1 MRKPNRFKLLHPE
14 QLEPRTML
22 AGDVGVQV
30 LNGDAIITGDAAANN
45 LFIQGTTVFGRN
57 DAGGVAT
64 SINGVP
70 NGSFDFSAFT
80 RDLIV
85 QTQAGGDVVEIGGV
99 TVPRQLTVNTGADS
113 DLIQINPVAYRANSK
128 TLLQG
133 DTGSDRILINGQA
146 TSLGS
151 NPPLHRTSWLQIDGN
166 TGNDEIRVSD
176 ILADQ
181 ITIEMGFDADLAEV
195 KFAVVTFLT
204 QINGW
209 HGYDFISVDTCY
221 MRTASI
227 NPNAHQGSIHVR
239 NSYFLHTLGI
249 TTASQND
256 FISVEGTRVDLTT
269 AINTNDALPNDVSQ
283 DYILIKT
290 SSLNVVQIDT
300 GGGSDRVE
308 VEASAIVEFYANL
321 AEDADWL
328 ILSNSAFHRAVQAD
342 GGSGFDL
349 FTSRGNV
356 LNGSSFNGFEA
367 FN

>member
-1 MRKPNRFKLLHPE
+1 MKFRRPE
-14 QLEPRTML
+14 PLEPRTML
-22 AGDVGVQV
+22 AGDVSVQV

-45 LFIQGTTVFGRN
+45 VFIQGTTVFGRN

-64 SINGVP
+64 NINGVP

-85 QTQAGGDVVEIGGV
+85 QTDAGGDVVEISGV
-99 TVPRQLTVNTGADS
+99 TVPRQLTVNTGADT
-113 DLIQINPVAYRANSK
+113 DLIQINPVAYSANLR

-133 DTGSDRILINGQA
+133 GTGSDRILINGQA

-151 NPPLHRTSWLQIDGN
+151 NLPLHRTSLLVIDGN
-166 TGNDEIRVSD
+166 TGNDEIRVND
-176 ILADQ
+176 ILTDQ
-181 ITIEMGFDADLAEV
+181 ITIDMGFDADLAEV
-195 KFAVVTFLT
+195 KFAIVNGVA

-239 NSYFLHTLGI
+239 NSYFLNTLAV

-256 FISVEGTRVDLTT
+256 FISVEGTRVDVTT
-269 AINTNDALPNDVSQ
+269 AINTNELLPNDVSQ
-283 DYILIKT
+283 DYILIK
-290 SSLNVVQIDT
+290 SSALGVVQIDT

-308 VEASAIVEFYANL
+308 VEASAIGEFYANL

-328 ILSNSAFHRAVQAD
+328 ILSNSAFQRAVQAD

-349 FTSRGNV
+349 FTSRGNI

-367 FN
+367 FS